1 VLERPANA
9 KDLFD
14 FITEKGALD
23 EELVVKFFRQIVTTI
38 IACHHHGVVH
48 RDLKDENLLMDL
60 KTGKLSLIDFGAF
73 IKEEEQ
79 AFTDF
84 DGMHVYVPTEWIC
97 CACYQASPATFWS
110 LGILLFDMVQGNI
123 PFEKDKEICS
133 AELRYRK
140 DFVLDEVKDLIRS
153 CLCIRPKDSIS
164 LEDILH
170 HSWMTSCSSHSIVH
184 GGEDNEDEIM
194 VSSLSSSATGIPE
207 DATAPSFC
215 FGHRRTPC
223 ECWKGGF

>member
-23 EELVVKFFRQIVTTI
+23 EELAVKFFRQIVTAI
-38 IACHHHGVVH
+38 IACHRHGIVH
-48 RDLKDENLLMDL
+48 RDLKDENLLVDL
-60 KTGKLSLIDFGAF
+60 KTGKLSLINYGSGAF

-84 DGMHVYVPTEWIC
+84 DRMRVYVPTERIC
-97 CACYQASPATFWS
+97 CASYQARPATFWS
-110 LGILLFDMVQGNI
+110 LGILLCDMVQGDI

-140 DFVLDEVKDLIRS
+140 ASSVFWISTR
-153 CLCIRPKDSIS
+153 DSFI
-164 LEDILH
+164 
-170 HSWMTSCSSHSIVH
+170 
-184 GGEDNEDEIM
+184 
-194 VSSLSSSATGIPE
+194 
-207 DATAPSFC
+207 
-215 FGHRRTPC
+215 
-223 ECWKGGF
+223 